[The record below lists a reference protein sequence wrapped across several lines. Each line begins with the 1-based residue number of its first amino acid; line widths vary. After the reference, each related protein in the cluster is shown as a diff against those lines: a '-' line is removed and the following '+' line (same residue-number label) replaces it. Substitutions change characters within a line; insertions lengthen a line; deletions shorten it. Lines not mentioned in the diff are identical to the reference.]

1 MEVMTRMTSYSDYLI
16 GIYHSSLW
24 RVLALQY
31 ESFTKKTSRGEQSD
45 RGINSSSPRPIQV
58 PD

>member
-1 MEVMTRMTSYSDYLI
+1 MEVMTRMSSYCGYLI
-16 GIYHSSLW
+16 GIYHSSGW

-45 RGINSSSPRPIQV
+45 TDMRKAELRFI
-58 PD
+58 